1 MIYDLNHRVMA
12 SQILSRLKTRNNNDE
27 QGGSVV
33 IDQSF
38 SHVQLFVTPV
48 TAAQLASLS
57 FTTSQSWPKLK
68 SIESVERQKS
78 YGEE

>member
-1 MIYDLNHRVMA
+1 MA
-12 SQILSRLKTRNNNDE
+12 SEILSRLKTRNNDDE
-27 QGGSVV
+27 QGGLVV
-33 IDQSF
+33 VVQSF
-38 SHVQLFVTPV
+38 SRVQLFVTPM

-78 YGEE
+78 YREE